1 MLRAWMAATAT
12 MVTPSGEGA
21 ASHPSSF
28 PARSALQQL
37 QLPRIGLGM
46 AALGRPGYINLGHG
60 SDITDR
66 SVEAMRQQAHA
77 TLDAA
82 YITPRSL
89 ELPPLQ
95 LPCTP
100 LRTLHTLPRYEAGIR
115 YIDCARSYGLS
126 EDFVASWLAARP
138 EAAPAVT
145 VGSKWGYEYTAAWRV
160 QVGEGESH
168 EVKQLTVEVL
178 TRQLE
183 ETKAYLPGVALY
195 QIHSASL
202 DVLEDEAVLAALGRL
217 RDSGTVVGL
226 SVSHPQPPTIEAA
239 IAVQVGGRPLFGAV
253 QATFNLLDP
262 SCGAALQKAY
272 EAGMFV
278 IIKEAVANGRLVQG
292 APRPLREEAEARG
305 VGVDALSLAWVL
317 SHPWVGL
324 CLSGASTPEQA
335 QQYSSGSS
343 RSRSRSRSRA
353 SSSQ

>member
-1 MLRAWMAATAT
+1 MLAVVLAMTTAT
-12 MVTPSGEGA
+12 
-21 ASHPSSF
+21 SS
-28 PARSALQQL
+28 RSALQQL

-46 AALGRPGYINLGHG
+46 AALGRPGYINLGHS
-60 SDITDR
+60 SDIADR
-66 SVEAMRQQAHA
+66 SVEAMREQAHA

-82 YITPRSL
+82 
-89 ELPPLQ
+89 
-95 LPCTP
+95 
-100 LRTLHTLPRYEAGIR
+100 YEAGIR

-138 EAAPAVT
+138 EAAHAVT

-168 EVKQLTVEVL
+168 EVKQLTVAQL

-183 ETKAYLPGVALY
+183 ETKEQLPGVALY

-202 DVLEDEAVLAALGRL
+202 EVLQDEAVLAALGRL
-217 RDSGTVVGL
+217 RDSGVTVGL

-239 IAVQVGGRPLFGAV
+239 IAVRVGGKPLFGAV

-262 SCGAALQKAY
+262 SCDAALQRAH

-278 IIKEAVANGRLVQG
+278 IVKEAVANGRLVQG
-292 APRPLREEAEARG
+292 APQLLREEAEARG
-305 VGVDALSLAWVL
+305 VGVDALSMAWVL

-335 QQYSSGSS
+335 QQ
-343 RSRSRSRSRA
+343 
-353 SSSQ
+353 QQQ